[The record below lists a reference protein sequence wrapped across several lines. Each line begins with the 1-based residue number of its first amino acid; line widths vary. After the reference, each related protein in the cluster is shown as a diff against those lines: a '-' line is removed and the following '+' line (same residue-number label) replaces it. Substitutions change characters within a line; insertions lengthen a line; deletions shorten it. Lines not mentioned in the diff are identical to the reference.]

1 MEKRFFKVHV
11 IIPTYRPDEK
21 FHKLIEML
29 QKQTYP
35 IQKILIMNTEAS
47 CFPKEAIRSSLEIQV
62 EHLTRAEFDHGGT
75 RDRAASLVS
84 GDLLLYMTQDAV
96 PKDRFLVE
104 RLAEAFL
111 DESVDAAYARQLPA
125 KDCGV
130 IERYTRSFN
139 YPKESSVK
147 SKKDLPVYG
156 IKTFFCS
163 NVCAMY
169 RESTYH
175 ALGGF
180 EKKTIFN
187 EDMIFAG
194 KIIQHGGKIAYV
206 AEAEVIH
213 SHNYGS
219 IEQFH
224 RNFDLAVSQAEHPEI
239 FSMASSESE
248 GMKLVKKTAAY
259 LIRVKKAYLIP
270 RLIAVS
276 GWKFVGYRLG
286 KAYQRL
292 PRSLVKRFSM
302 NKSYWN

>member
-1 MEKRFFKVHV
+1 MEKRLFQVHV

-21 FHKLIEML
+21 FYKLLEML

-35 IQKILIMNTEAS
+35 IQKIVIMNTEES
-47 CFPKEAIRSSLEIQV
+47 CFPKETIRSSLEIQV
-62 EHLTRAEFDHGGT
+62 EHLTREEFDHGGT

-84 GDLLLYMTQDAV
+84 GDLLLFMTQDAV
-96 PKDRFLVE
+96 PKDPFLVE
-104 RLAEAFL
+104 RLAETFS
-111 DESVDAAYARQLPA
+111 DDFVDAAYARQIPA
-125 KDCGV
+125 EGCGV
-130 IERYTRSFN
+130 IEAYTRSFN

-147 SKKDLPVYG
+147 SKADLSVYG

-180 EKKTIFN
+180 EKRTIFN

-194 KIIQHGGKIAYV
+194 KIIRNGGKIAYV
-206 AEAEVIH
+206 AEAEVVH
-213 SHNYGS
+213 SHNYS
-219 IEQFH
+219 CMEQFH

-248 GMKLVKKTAAY
+248 GLKLVKKTISY
-259 LIRVKKAYLIP
+259 LIRVKKARLIP
-270 RLIAVS
+270 KLITVS
-276 GWKFVGYRLG
+276 GWKFLGYRLG

-292 PRSLVKRFSM
+292 PKRLVRKFSM